1 MSLVEA
7 VEAKA
12 SQTSG
17 WGLVEAVLS
26 APNTE
31 PAPKQVN
38 RLDRMC
44 ILDLVDKVAQTTK
57 DLRKT
62 DIAPLER
69 QSLLVELEA
78 RVETLRTTVQKLL

>member
-17 WGLVEAVLS
+17 WGPVEAVLS
-26 APNTE
+26 APDTGLE
-31 PAPKQVN
+31 PKQVN

-44 ILDLVDKVAQTTK
+44 ILDLGDGC
-57 DLRKT
+57 
-62 DIAPLER
+62 P
-69 QSLLVELEA
+69 
-78 RVETLRTTVQKLL
+78 

>member
-7 VEAKA
+7 KAKE

-26 APNTE
+26 APNTGLE
-31 PAPKQVN
+31 PKQVN

-44 ILDLVDKVAQTTK
+44 ILDLVDKIAQTTK

-62 DIAPLER
+62 DIVPLER
-69 QSLLVELEA
+69 QNLLVELEA
-78 RVETLRTTVQKLL
+78 RVETLKTTVQKLL